1 MGKMKLAVIFGGMSS
16 EHEVSCISSKAIID
30 NLDKNKY
37 EIYKVGITKDGR
49 WFLTDASTD
58 EIADGTWEQK
68 ENIPASISPDRSI
81 SGLVTPDGNIKIDA
95 VFLGVHGRNCE
106 DGVLQGLLECS
117 GIPYTGSG
125 VTASACSMDKSVT
138 KLMVEKAGIRQADF
152 VLVYRHEAEGKEEGM
167 DDILNKVES
176 HFDSV
181 YPLFVKPAN
190 EGSSVGITKAHDRDE
205 LKKAI
210 ELAFR
215 YDKKVLVEETIVGRE
230 IETAVLGNDDPI
242 VAKPG
247 EVLAANEFYDY
258 EAKYNNIGS
267 ETIILEDLDTETKQM
282 IKDTAIR
289 VFKAM
294 GCRGYARIDFFLT
307 EDNSLIL
314 NELNTLPGFTSISM
328 YPQMWQASG
337 IGYSELLDKLIELAC
352 EE

>member
-1 MGKMKLAVIFGGMSS
+1 MSKIKLAVIFGGMSS
-16 EHEVSCISSKAIID
+16 EHEVSRVSSKAIID
-30 NLDKNKY
+30 NLDKDKY

-49 WFLTDASTD
+49 WFWTDAPTD
-58 EIADGTWEQK
+58 EIADGSWENR
-68 ENIPASISPDRSI
+68 ENNIPASISPDRSVK
-81 SGLVTPDGNIKIDA
+81 GLMTPDGTIPLD
-95 VFLGVHGRNCE
+95 VVLLGVHGRNCE

-138 KLMVEKAGIRQADF
+138 KLMVDKAGIRQADF
-152 VLVYRHEAEGKEEGM
+152 VLIYRHENEYEGGM
-167 DDILNKVES
+167 DNILNKVES
-176 HFDSV
+176 HFDSS
-181 YPLFVKPAN
+181 YPLFVKPSN

-205 LKKAI
+205 LEQAI
-210 ELAFR
+210 LLAFQ
-215 YDKKVLVEETIVGRE
+215 YDRKVLVEETITGRE
-230 IETAVLGNDDPI
+230 IETAVLGNESPV

-247 EVLAANEFYDY
+247 EVFAANEFYDY

-267 ETIILEDLDTETKQM
+267 ETVILEDLEPEVEAM
-282 IKDTAIR
+282 IKDTAVR

-307 EDNSLIL
+307 EDNEIIL

-328 YPQMWQASG
+328 YPQMWQATG
-337 IGYSELLDKLIELAC
+337 MEYSDLLDKLIELAC